1 MADIRIV
8 ELVGI
13 PGSGKTYV
21 KRRLAETPST
31 AGRLADFRQ
40 MAAELRL
47 ARMLGLRPGGGPLA
61 WLPARW
67 RRRAAESVSR
77 RLGIVD
83 ERCLAEYAE
92 ANPEVYELILGNV
105 VSATKAPG
113 ERALLLSWFHR
124 LMGDLRL
131 VDESAGA
138 PQVLLLEE
146 GFAQRGISLFAF
158 SPETTQNALS
168 DYAGAVPAP
177 EVLVVVRASL
187 ETAFRRLV
195 QRGWPHRA
203 GALDTAG
210 RQRFLAH
217 CSDLVEATV
226 AAFRRRGTPM
236 LEIDNDE
243 GAVAVEE
250 SRVVQELEDLLRSTV
265 KPERDS

>member
-1 MADIRIV
+1 MADMRIV

-13 PGSGKTYV
+13 PGSGKSYV
-21 KRRLAETPST
+21 KMRLAQTPS
-31 AGRLADFRQ
+31 AVGRLADFRQ
-40 MAAELRL
+40 TAAELRL
-47 ARMLGLRPGGGPLA
+47 ARMLGLRNGGGPLA

-83 ERCLAEYAE
+83 ERCLADYVE
-92 ANPEVYELILGNV
+92 AHPEVYDLILGNLV
-105 VSATKAPG
+105 GATKSPG

-131 VDESAGA
+131 VEESAGA
-138 PQVLLLEE
+138 RRVMLLEE

-158 SPETTQNALS
+158 SPEAMPTALS

-187 ETAFRRLV
+187 ETAFRRLDR
-195 QRGWPHRA
+195 RGWPHRA

-226 AAFRRRGTPM
+226 AAFRFRGTPM

-243 GAVAVEE
+243 GAAAVEW
-250 SRVVQELEDLLRSTV
+250 SRVVQALEDLLRGAF